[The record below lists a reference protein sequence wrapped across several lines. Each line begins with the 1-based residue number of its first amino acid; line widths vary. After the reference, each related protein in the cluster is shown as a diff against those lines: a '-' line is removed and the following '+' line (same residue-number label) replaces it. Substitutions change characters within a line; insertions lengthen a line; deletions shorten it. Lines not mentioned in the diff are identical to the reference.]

1 MEYTELTPDQQEE
14 LISLGIDF
22 MRTITEM
29 WGPEKGME
37 MWDVIST
44 AVDPE
49 FKGAVFFTMLTGSH
63 IGDVRLVCADVPQ
76 YVECIKVVR
85 NYTGY
90 GLKEAKDAC
99 DRVRGQYNRSNPE
112 KLPLINKKLRKE
124 FVKKLRDLGCEA
136 H

>member
-1 MEYTELTPDQQEE
+1 MEYAELTPDQQEE
-14 LISLGIDF
+14 LVSSGMDF
-22 MRTITEM
+22 MRVITEM

-37 MWDVIST
+37 MWDTIST
-44 AVDPE
+44 AVHPD

-63 IGDVRLVCADVPQ
+63 IGDVRLVNADVPQ

-85 NYTGY
+85 SYTGY

-99 DRVRGQYNRSNPE
+99 DRVRGAVKGAPE
-112 KLPLINKKLRKE
+112 KLPLTNKKMRKE
-124 FVKKLRDLGCEA
+124 FVKKLRELGCEA

>member
-1 MEYTELTPDQQEE
+1 MNYSELTPEQQEE
-14 LISLGIDF
+14 LVVSGTEF
-22 MRTITEM
+22 MRVVTET

-37 MWDVIST
+37 LWDSIATTVGS
-44 AVDPE
+44 D
-49 FKGAVFFTMLTGSH
+49 FKGAVFFTMLTGEH
-63 IGDVRLVCADVPQ
+63 IGDVRLLNADVQQ
-76 YVECIKVVR
+76 YVEVIKVVR

-99 DRVRGQYNRSNPE
+99 DRVRGTYNRTSPE
-112 KLPLINKKLRKE
+112 KLPLVNKRLRKE